1 MPGRLHI
8 FQIATEEGN
17 HGELLRGYQVNY
29 SNAGN
34 TWTTT
39 LDEGKLKEFL
49 AIKAVVEQDAADRV
63 LAELHRAGHATLQDI
78 EIPESEAGAMGLV
91 QQPSDA

>member
-8 FQIATEEGN
+8 FQLGTHKGKY
-17 HGELLRGYQVNY
+17 GDVRDYQVNY

-39 LDEGKLKEFL
+39 LDEDKLKEFL
-49 AIKAVVEQDAADRV
+49 AYKAVVEKGAADRA
-63 LAELHRAGHATLQDI
+63 LAELHRAGHTTLPDI

-91 QQPSDA
+91 QLPSDS